1 LLVLMERKYVVL
13 VVATLSFVA
22 FELILYSYPPIS
34 SLVSNDLHL
43 SYTQSGLITSV
54 FPLAYAMMQVP
65 GGYLAD
71 RFGGARTLSVSLIL
85 LSFSPFVFVVGDTY
99 AFALIARVF
108 AGVACGVIIPSSVR
122 VLSTWFRGKELD
134 SAMSVFGSGMGVA
147 QIAAAAFLPML
158 IFGTDWKPPIVFTA
172 LFALVVAMLA
182 ILPAKWS
189 SPSKSSVRVK
199 VDVRG
204 IFTRNMFALTLPNF
218 AAIGVVLG
226 AFAWTPIFL
235 TSTLHFSNI
244 YAGKILAFIGVT
256 NIVGCY
262 AGAFLSRRLGKRFAI
277 AISMMLLAIFSI
289 LLGSSHSGLAAV
301 IWISGI
307 GFAGTLY
314 FAADFALIPYASKQG
329 VSVAGMT
336 FGVFNTL
343 SNIGGFLSPI
353 LFGVVLDYTRNFAL
367 GFATLGF
374 VALFGLAGAIM
385 LRTDRLTLNQ

>member
-1 LLVLMERKYVVL
+1 MERKYVVL

-22 FELILYSYPPIS
+22 FDLVLFSYPPIS
-34 SLVSNDLHL
+34 SLVSSDLHL

-54 FPLAYAMMQVP
+54 FPLAYAIMQVP

-71 RFGGARTLSVSLIL
+71 RFGGSRALLVSLFL
-85 LSFSPFVFVVGDTY
+85 LGFSPFVFVVGDTY
-99 AFALIARVF
+99 VFALIARVF
-108 AGVACGVIIPSSVR
+108 AGVACGVIFPSSIR
-122 VLSTWFRGKELD
+122 VLSTWFREEELD
-134 SAMSVFGSGMGVA
+134 SAMSVFGSGMGIA
-147 QIAAAAFLPML
+147 QIAASAFLPLL
-158 IFGTDWKPPIVFTA
+158 IIGMDWKPPIVFTA
-172 LFALVVAMLA
+172 VFALVVAMLA

-189 SPSKSSVRVK
+189 SSSKRSVRVK

-204 IFTRNMFALTLPNF
+204 LFTRNMFALMFPNF
-218 AAIGVVLG
+218 AALAVVLG
-226 AFAWTPIFL
+226 VFAWTPIFL
-235 TSTLHFSNI
+235 TSTLHFSNT

-277 AISMMLLAIFSI
+277 AISMVLLAFFSI
-289 LLGSSHSGLAAV
+289 LLGSSDSGLTAV

-314 FAADFALIPYASKQG
+314 FAADFALIPYASRQG
-329 VSVAGMT
+329 VSVAGVT

-353 LFGVVLDYTRNFAL
+353 LIGVVLDYTHNFTL

-374 VALFGLAGAIM
+374 LALFGLVGAII
-385 LRTDRLTLNQ
+385 LRPDRLTLNQ